1 MKLYTGCVENRFD
14 PLKLGRC
21 QVRIVGLHTENK
33 IHLPTTDLPWAYP
46 VSPITS
52 AGTSGI
58 GASPI
63 GPVEGS
69 WVLITFMDPDNQ
81 QPMMLGT
88 LGGAF
93 QTPEA
98 LEAGNVSLNTVDAS
112 GNIDLSNNDNLTQPE
127 RDAAA
132 RVDNATP
139 ANVGETEDSITG
151 PLAQLTGSADYDSF
165 NRGSGATP
173 GTGTVGGQKLSLTKT
188 PIKDIM
194 AAQALS
200 PNSPDRLFAV
210 GKYQCIPTTLRE
222 ACTSLNIDVETTF
235 NERVQDLICQE
246 YLIAR
251 KRPKLLAYYRNP
263 NQNND
268 ELLKEAGRSLA
279 AEFSSLEDPDY
290 PDYPYGGENG
300 RYAKSGI
307 KVKTPWSLVESTLQ
321 QEWTFRNTST
331 KAAATA
337 SIGGG
342 DKIDMG
348 TDYYGVVKATPKD
361 DSAESTPR
369 EAGSATD
376 EGLGGLDGGLGG
388 LDIGGLDLGG
398 LDLGGLDLGSIAGLD
413 AIGGLEGLSGFG
425 LDGILGSLPT
435 DLIGNITGQISQY
448 TDLVNSFDIGASLSD
463 LTGGL
468 TDQLTSQFGDLSAT
482 VTSFANDNLGGLK
495 TNILDASGN
504 ILPPNIANSLNAQI
518 SNLGGG
524 GIANPFTSIIG
535 QGTNVESLFAS
546 KLNSLSSFGG
556 SITDIASN
564 LGINNV
570 SGSVTEL
577 VSKLGIVNPTKDS
590 ILNELVKI
598 ANSPVGQAKS
608 LLTKLEAEGEPT
620 TTTVEAVGMPNA
632 DGSISTGLSV
642 DPNLGFQDPNGV
654 YPKYKNEPDTNR
666 LATGNNLGRTYI
678 VKKEA
683 AMKMGIKIANGGTW
697 NQSPVPYN
705 ATYPYNKVTETESGH
720 VMEFDD
726 TPGSERVHLY
736 HKTGSFIEWD
746 ANGTQVNQIIGD
758 NYSITERNGF
768 VYVKGVCNVTVDGAL
783 NVRTDN
789 IFNLEV
795 SGAAKINI
803 YNEANINISGNANLA
818 VGGEFNLKASKV
830 NIESAGQLNLKA
842 ATGLNIMSTK
852 DMNIKSEAGM
862 FLEAEADINIKGTGS
877 GVFIGAENS
886 IHLVSDSKKVNIQAA
901 KDINLKSGE
910 KLNAESTG
918 DFNLKSGAKLNTEST
933 GDFNLKGGA
942 KLNAESTGD
951 FNLKSG
957 AKLNAQSTGELN
969 IKSSAATNVQ
979 AGGNLSLKGSN
990 TYIDGGIVDI
1000 ANGSSSS
1007 AGTAGSAGT
1016 AVAAEEST
1024 PALESKKSGQA
1035 DLELPI
1041 ETRGTS
1047 GVSVLPPMAVSTR
1060 GSETGFDSPDTG
1072 SSTAYANRKIENN
1085 EVSKSDIEGS
1095 KYSTQKE
1102 KPAANSAAT
1111 PGSVTGLDAIKN
1123 MPADQYTAGMKLSKH
1138 FTLGDL
1144 TKGGVRIPRV
1154 TYNVNGANITPQEI
1168 VCNMRVLAEKVLDPI
1183 YEKFGKFTITSAF
1196 RRPPFGAAPGDLG
1209 VGVKEG
1215 GDHPIGCAADI
1226 VFAGGKA
1233 ETYKT
1238 CSEIVKLL
1246 PSWNQVIMEYNGSQ
1260 YWIHVSCRPAGNK
1273 GHMFTMNH
1281 HKTYAGTFPTGGF
1294 VLV

>member
-33 IHLPTTDLPWAYP
+33 VHLPTTDLPWAYP
-46 VSPITS
+46 VTPITS

-58 GASPI
+58 GAAPI

-69 WVLITFMDPDNQ
+69 WVLITFMDPENQ

-98 LEAGNVSLNTVDAS
+98 LEAGNVSVNSVDAS
-112 GNIDLSNNDNLTQPE
+112 GNVDLSNDANFTQPE
-127 RDAAA
+127 RDAAVP
-132 RVDNATP
+132 VDNNTP
-139 ANVGETEDSITG
+139 ANVGESEDSITG
-151 PLAQLTGSADYDSF
+151 PLAELISKGESGSAGYDAF
-165 NRGSGATP
+165 NRGSGAKP
-173 GTGTVGGQKLSLTKT
+173 GTGSIGGQKLSLTKM

-251 KRPKLLAYYRNP
+251 KRPKLVAYYRNP
-263 NQNND
+263 NQSN
-268 ELLKEAGRSLA
+268 EQLIKEAGRSLA
-279 AEFSSLEDPDY
+279 AEFASLEDPDY
-290 PDYPYGGENG
+290 PGFPYGGENG
-300 RYAKSGI
+300 RYAKSGN
-307 KVKTPWSLVESTLQ
+307 KVKTPWSLVKSTLQ
-321 QEWTFRNTST
+321 QEWTFRNTSK

-369 EAGSATD
+369 EAGSITGDVIGAVT
-376 EGLGGLDGGLGG
+376 GGGLGG
-388 LDIGGLDLGG
+388 FDLGG
-398 LDLGGLDLGSIAGLD
+398 IAGFDLGSIPGLD
-413 AIGGLEGLSGFG
+413 AIGGLDALSGFG
-425 LDGILGSLPT
+425 LDNILGALPT
-435 DLIGNITGQISQY
+435 DLVSNITDQISQY
-448 TDLVNSFDIGASLSD
+448 TDLVNNFDIGASLSD
-463 LTGGL
+463 LSGGL
-468 TDQLTSQFGDLSAT
+468 TDQLTSQFGDLSAN

-495 TNILDASGN
+495 TNILDAGGN
-504 ILPPNIANSLNAQI
+504 ILPPNIANNLNSQI
-518 SNLGGG
+518 SNLASNNLNVNNLTGQLTNQLTNAT
-524 GIANPFTSIIG
+524 GININNLTGQFANGIPNPFNALTNQISG
-535 QGTNVESLFAS
+535 ALNQATNVEALFAS

-564 LGINNV
+564 LGISNV

-577 VSKLGIVNPTKDS
+577 VSKLGIANPTKDS

-608 LLTKLEAEGEPT
+608 LLTKLETEGEPT

-632 DGSISTGLSV
+632 DGTISTGLPV

-666 LATGNNLGRTYI
+666 LAAGNNLGRTYV

-697 NQSPVPYN
+697 DQSPVPYN

-726 TPGSERVHLY
+726 TPGSERIHFY

-746 ANGTQVNQIIGD
+746 ANGTQVNRIVGDGYEII
-758 NYSITERNGF
+758 ERNGH
-768 VYVKGVCNVTVDGAL
+768 VYVVGAMNVTVDGAL

-803 YNEANINISGNANLA
+803 YNDANINISGNSNLA
-818 VGGEFNLKASKV
+818 VGGEFNLKASRINMESTGQFNIKSDSGLNIHSVKDMNVYTEAGLFVEADSDINYTSTKGSIFLTSELDTHIDASNNV
-830 NIESAGQLNLKA
+830 NISSKLATHIKSTAFMNVEAKGLLNLKSLA
-842 ATGLNIMSTK
+842 AVALGATG
-852 DMNIKSEAGM
+852 A
-862 FLEAEADINIKGTGS
+862 
-877 GVFIGAENS
+877 VS
-886 IHLVSDSKKVNIQAA
+886 I
-901 KDINLKSGE
+901 
-910 KLNAESTG
+910 
-918 DFNLKSGAKLNTEST
+918 
-933 GDFNLKGGA
+933 KGGA
-942 KLNAESTGD
+942 MVALDGAIVALN
-951 FNLKSG
+951 SG
-957 AKLNAQSTGELN
+957 IAQSPLGAT
-969 IKSSAATNVQ
+969 AA
-979 AGGNLSLKGSN
+979 K
-990 TYIDGGIVDI
+990 
-1000 ANGSSSS
+1000 
-1007 AGTAGSAGT
+1007 
-1016 AVAAEEST
+1016 
-1024 PALESKKSGQA
+1024 PALPARAAGQA
-1035 DLELPI
+1035 DIELPI
-1041 ETRGTS
+1041 EIRGTS
-1047 GVSVLPPMAVSTR
+1047 GVSTLPKPGLATR

-1072 SSTAYANRKIENN
+1072 DSVAYANRKIQNN

-1102 KPAANSAAT
+1102 KPAANSAAS
-1111 PGSVTGLDAIKN
+1111 PGSVAGLESIRN

-1144 TKGGVRIPRV
+1144 TKGGIRIPRV

-1183 YEKFGKFTITSAF
+1183 RDKFGKFTITSAF
-1196 RRPPFGAAPGDLG
+1196 RRPPFGGAPGDLG
-1209 VGVKEG
+1209 TQKEG

-1226 VFAGGKA
+1226 VFPGGKA
-1233 ETYKT
+1233 ETFKI
-1238 CSEIVKLL
+1238 CNEIVKLL

-1281 HKTYAGTFPTGGF
+1281 HATYAGTFPTGGF

>member
-1 MKLYTGCVENRFD
+1 MMKLYTGCVENRFD

-33 IHLPTTDLPWAYP
+33 VHLPTTDLPWAYP
-46 VSPITS
+46 VTPITS

-58 GASPI
+58 GAAPI

-69 WVLITFMDPDNQ
+69 WVLITFMDPENQ

-98 LEAGNVSLNTVDAS
+98 LEAGNVSVNTVDAS
-112 GNIDLSNNDNLTQPE
+112 GNVDLSNNANFTQSE
-127 RDAAA
+127 RDAAVP
-132 RVDNATP
+132 VDNNTP
-139 ANVGETEDSITG
+139 ANVGESEDSITG
-151 PLAQLTGSADYDSF
+151 PLAELISKGESGSAGYDAF
-165 NRGSGATP
+165 NRGSGAKP
-173 GTGTVGGQKLSLTKT
+173 GTGSIGGQKLSLTKM

-222 ACTSLNIDVETTF
+222 ACTALNIDVQTTF

-251 KRPKLLAYYRNP
+251 KRPKLVAYYRNP
-263 NQNND
+263 NQSND
-268 ELLKEAGRSLA
+268 QLIKEAGRSLA
-279 AEFSSLEDPDY
+279 AEFASLEDPDY
-290 PDYPYGGENG
+290 PGFPYGGENG
-300 RYAKSGI
+300 RYYKAGN
-307 KVKTPWSLVESTLQ
+307 KVKTPWSLVQSTLQ
-321 QEWTFRNTST
+321 QEWTFRNTSK

-342 DKIDMG
+342 DKIEMG

-369 EAGSATD
+369 EAESATD
-376 EGLGGLDGGLGG
+376 GGLGGLDGGLGG

-398 LDLGGLDLGSIAGLD
+398 FDLGSIAGLD
-413 AIGGLEGLSGFG
+413 SIGGLEGLSGFG

-435 DLIGNITGQISQY
+435 DLVGNITDQISQY
-448 TDLVNSFDIGASLSD
+448 TDLVNTFDIGASLSD
-463 LTGGL
+463 LSGGL

-495 TNILDASGN
+495 TNILDAGGN

-524 GIANPFTSIIG
+524 GIANPFTAITNQISGVLG
-535 QGTNVESLFAS
+535 QGTNVEALFAS

-564 LGINNV
+564 LGISNV

-577 VSKLGIVNPTKDS
+577 VSKLGIANPTKDS

-632 DGSISTGLSV
+632 DGTISTGLPV

-666 LATGNNLGRTYI
+666 LAAGNNLGRTYV

-697 NQSPVPYN
+697 DQSPVPYN

-720 VMEFDD
+720 IMEFDD
-726 TPGSERVHLY
+726 TPGSERIHLY

-746 ANGTQVNQIIGD
+746 ANGTQVNRIVGDGYEII
-758 NYSITERNGF
+758 ERNGH
-768 VYVKGVCNVTVDGAL
+768 VYVVGAMNVTVDGAL

-803 YNEANINISGNANLA
+803 YNDANINISGNSNLA
-818 VGGEFNLKASKV
+818 VGGEFNLKANKV

-886 IHLVSDSKKVNIQAA
+886 IHLISDSKKVNIQATE
-901 KDINLKSGE
+901 DI
-910 KLNAESTG
+910 
-918 DFNLKSGAKLNTEST
+918 
-933 GDFNLKGGA
+933 
-942 KLNAESTGD
+942 
-951 FNLKSG
+951 NLKSG
-957 AKLNAQSTGELN
+957 AKLNAESTDDLNLKSGAKLNAESTDDLNLKSGANLNAEADSELN
-969 IKSSAATNVQ
+969 IKSSDATNVE
-979 AGGNLSLKGSN
+979 AGADLSLQGSN

-1000 ANGSSSS
+1000 ANGSSAS
-1007 AGTAGSAGT
+1007 AGSAGEAGAAGEGT
-1016 AVAAEEST
+1016 A
-1024 PALESKKSGQA
+1024 ALEAKKAGQA

-1047 GVSVLPPMAVSTR
+1047 GVSNLPKPGLATR

-1072 SSTAYANRKIENN
+1072 NSVAYANRKIENN

-1102 KPAANSAAT
+1102 KPAANSAT
-1111 PGSVTGLDAIKN
+1111 SPGSVTGLDAIRN

-1154 TYNVNGANITPQEI
+1154 TYNVNGTNITPQEI

-1183 YEKFGKFTITSAF
+1183 RDKFGKFTITSAF
-1196 RRPPFGAAPGDLG
+1196 RRPPFGGAPGDLG
-1209 VGVKEG
+1209 TQKEG

-1226 VFAGGKA
+1226 VFPGGKA
-1233 ETYKT
+1233 ETFKI
-1238 CSEIVKLL
+1238 CNEIVKLL

-1281 HKTYAGTFPTGGF
+1281 HATYAGTFPTGGF

>member
-33 IHLPTTDLPWAYP
+33 VHLPTTDLPWAYP
-46 VSPITS
+46 VTPITS

-58 GASPI
+58 GASPT

-69 WVLITFMDPDNQ
+69 WVLITFMDADNQ

-98 LEAGNVSLNTVDAS
+98 LEAGNISLNTVDAS
-112 GNIDLSNNDNLTQPE
+112 GSIDLSNNDNLTQPE

-132 RVDNATP
+132 RVDNTTP

-165 NRGSGATP
+165 NRASGAKP

-268 ELLKEAGRSLA
+268 QLLKEAGRSLA
-279 AEFSSLEDPDY
+279 SEFSSLEDPDY
-290 PDYPYGGENG
+290 PGYPYGGEYG
-300 RYAKSGI
+300 RYAKAGI
-307 KVKTPWSLVESTLQ
+307 KVKTPWSIVESTLQ
-321 QEWTFRNTST
+321 QEWTFRNTSA

-369 EAGSATD
+369 EAGSITGSVIGAVS
-376 EGLGGLDGGLGG
+376 GG
-388 LDIGGLDLGG
+388 LGG
-398 LDLGGLDLGSIAGLD
+398 LDLGGLGLDIGGFDLGSIPGLD
-413 AIGGLEGLSGFG
+413 AIGGLDVLSEFG
-425 LDGILGSLPT
+425 LDNILGALPT
-435 DLIGNITGQISQY
+435 DLVSNITDQISQY

-468 TDQLTSQFGDLSAT
+468 TDQLTEQFGDLSAT

-518 SNLGGG
+518 SNLGVNGLNVNNLTG
-524 GIANPFTSIIG
+524 NLTNQLTNQLTNATGININNLTNGIANPFTAITNQINGAIS
-535 QGTNVESLFAS
+535 QATNVESLFAS

-590 ILNELVKI
+590 IVTELVKI

-620 TTTVEAVGMPNA
+620 TNNVEPIGMTNA
-632 DGSISTGLSV
+632 DGTISTGLLV
-642 DPNLGFQDPNGV
+642 DSNLGFQDPNGV

-666 LATGNNLGRTYI
+666 LAAGNNLGRTYV

-697 NQSPVPYN
+697 DQSPVPYN

-720 VMEFDD
+720 IMEFDD
-726 TPGSERVHLY
+726 TPGSERIHLY
-736 HKTGSFIEWD
+736 HRTGSFIEWD
-746 ANGTQVNQIIGD
+746 ANGTQVNRIVGDGYEII
-758 NYSITERNGF
+758 ERNGH
-768 VYVKGVCNVTVDGAL
+768 VYVVGAMNVTVDGAL

-803 YNEANINISGNANLA
+803 YNDANINISGNTNLA
-818 VGGEFNLKASKV
+818 VGGEFNLRASRINMESTGQF
-830 NIESAGQLNLKA
+830 NIKSDS
-842 ATGLNIMSTK
+842 GLNIHSVK
-852 DMNIKSEAGM
+852 DTNIKSEAGL
-862 FLEAEADINIKGTGS
+862 FVEADSDINYTSTKGSIFLTTELDTH
-877 GVFIGAENS
+877 INS
-886 IHLVSDSKKVNIQAA
+886 SNNVNISSKLATHIKSTAFLNIEA
-901 KDINLKSGE
+901 KGLLNLKSMAAVALG
-910 KLNAESTG
+910 ATG
-918 DFNLKSGAKLNTEST
+918 AVSI
-933 GDFNLKGGA
+933 KGGA
-942 KLNAESTGD
+942 MVALDGAIVALN
-951 FNLKSG
+951 SG
-957 AKLNAQSTGELN
+957 IAQSPLG
-969 IKSSAATNVQ
+969 ATE
-979 AGGNLSLKGSN
+979 AK
-990 TYIDGGIVDI
+990 
-1000 ANGSSSS
+1000 
-1007 AGTAGSAGT
+1007 
-1016 AVAAEEST
+1016 
-1024 PALESKKSGQA
+1024 PALPARAAGQA
-1035 DLELPI
+1035 DIELPI
-1041 ETRGTS
+1041 ELRGTS
-1047 GVSVLPPMAVSTR
+1047 GVSVLPPMAVPNR

-1072 SSTAYANRKIENN
+1072 DSTAYANRKIENN
-1085 EVSKSDIEGS
+1085 EVSKSDIEGT
-1095 KYSTQKE
+1095 KYPTQKE
-1102 KPAANSAAT
+1102 KPAANSAST
-1111 PGSVTGLDAIKN
+1111 PGSVAGLDAIKN
-1123 MPADQYTAGMKLSKH
+1123 IPADQYTAGMKLSKH

-1154 TYNVNGANITPQEI
+1154 TYNVNGVNITPQEI

-1183 YEKFGKFTITSAF
+1183 REKFGKFTITSAF

-1209 VGVKEG
+1209 AGVKEG

-1226 VFAGGKA
+1226 VFSGGKA
-1233 ETYKT
+1233 ETYKI

-1246 PSWNQVIMEYNGSQ
+1246 PSWNQVIMEYNGSE

-1281 HKTYAGTFPTGGF
+1281 HKTYAGTFPKGGF